1 MDKKAESTVFA
12 LNDNSVL
19 FAWFSNCTMWLL
31 PDDTAHN
38 SGREKESEGEG
49 EDKEVNGGVEI
60 QVRLGEMG
68 CRGGIKRY
76 K

>member
-1 MDKKAESTVFA
+1 MR
-12 LNDNSVL
+12 
-19 FAWFSNCTMWLL
+19 LL

-49 EDKEVNGGVEI
+49 EDKEVNRVWGVEI
-60 QVRLGEMG
+60 QVKLGEIG
-68 CRGGIKRY
+68 WRGGIKRY